1 MYSENN
7 ALENDDA
14 PVEVVD
20 AAGRPL
26 AVLPAGEAHRQ
37 SLPHRAVL
45 VLFFD
50 ASGRLLLKKR
60 PRDCDIYPDR
70 WDAPARGHVR
80 PGEAAQDAARRLA
93 DAARPGLAAQVLPAR
108 ALEPSASTGFE
119 VLSVFRCRIP
129 PGTEAPDS
137 GEMAVSSGEF
147 EALIQDFRELFTPGL
162 VHAFESG
169 ALFRAP

>member
-37 SLPHRAVL
+37 SLPHRAAL

-50 ASGRLLLKKR
+50 TSGRLLLEKR
-60 PRDCDIYPDR
+60 PRDCGLYPGR
-70 WDAPARGHVR
+70 WDTPARGHIR

-93 DAARPGLAAQVLPAR
+93 DAARPGLAGQAVAS
-108 ALEPSASTGFE
+108 AVLEPSASTGFE
-119 VLSVFRCRIP
+119 VLSVFRCRVASYP
-129 PGTEAPDS
+129 PGDS
-137 GEMAVSSGEF
+137 EMAVSGAELA
-147 EALIQDFRELFTPGL
+147 ALMQDFRELFTPGL
-162 VHAFESG
+162 VHAHESG
-169 ALFRAP
+169 ALFREP